1 MVISH
6 DIKWLPNRHWCHSSS
21 TVTTIR
27 YLLTAFATFEEF
39 GQLAH
44 VVHFLLNYLLQGFW
58 ITKLKHTYIC
68 ISHIIN
74 NDKNIFIW
82 VCICVCVRERGGERE
97 RNRQA
102 DRFWLYPM
110 MGRNFYGCKVGGWLG
125 VVVMLQEQLHQN
137 LRHWLS
143 IIIMIPNFLLIS
155 DFALCSFLFAKEL
168 YFMHVC

>member
-1 MVISH
+1 MTLENSLFTLCREKIKRYKEGLLRYIRVLQQVAPSRRKPNKFSFGFVKVDMVISH

-44 VVHFLLNYLLQGFW
+44 VVHFLLNYLLQGFC

-82 VCICVCVRERGGERE
+82 YACVCEREREGERE
-97 RNRQA
+97 REREREKQTGRQI
-102 DRFWLYPM
+102 L
-110 MGRNFYGCKVGGWLG
+110 
-125 VVVMLQEQLHQN
+125 VVSHDGKK
-137 LRHWLS
+137 
-143 IIIMIPNFLLIS
+143 LLW
-155 DFALCSFLFAKEL
+155 
-168 YFMHVC
+168 M